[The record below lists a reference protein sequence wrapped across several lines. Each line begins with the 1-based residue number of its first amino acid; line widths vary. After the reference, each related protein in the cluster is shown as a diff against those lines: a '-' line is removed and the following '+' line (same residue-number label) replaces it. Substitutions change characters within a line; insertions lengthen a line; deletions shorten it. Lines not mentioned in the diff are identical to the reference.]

1 MILRD
6 NKERKNGNSENDSQQ
21 IDNLSAPI
29 NPSFPPKRREIK
41 KLSSIGTKDEKDL
54 ISNSDPSLFKA
65 SMINPF
71 EKDNTD
77 ISFENYQYDNQIYVD
92 NLLRERNIL
101 KDNYLK
107 NPIEFEKFQR
117 MQILRNSLYSPEDF
131 ELKKYCNTYDDIHFP
146 KNKNSKKKGINK
158 KSMKETE

>member
-1 MILRD
+1 MNWL
-6 NKERKNGNSENDSQQ
+6 
-21 IDNLSAPI
+21 
-29 NPSFPPKRREIK
+29 
-41 KLSSIGTKDEKDL
+41 
-54 ISNSDPSLFKA
+54 
-65 SMINPF
+65 NPF

-146 KNKNSKKKGINK
+146 KNKNSKKKGRKKRSGRGRKNRLIMKLLDDESLFDFESDSNNSNLSDNNEEKKFYINK
-158 KSMKETE
+158 LENLDDKNNIFKNGNSSLFKEEKKI